1 VLADAFRGCSTPPRA
16 VVAGMGCEGGL
27 DPSAAKSNVSLW
39 TQKAR
44 ELSLN
49 ACKKANV
56 NAPHERQYLDPERF
70 PSVPWR
76 IKDRTVAATVSRVI
90 DKSVESLS
98 AATAPLCHPG
108 QNVRGTEGYAAAV
121 QMLF

>member
-1 VLADAFRGCSTPPRA
+1 
-16 VVAGMGCEGGL
+16 MGCEGGL

-70 PSVPWR
+70 PSVPLAE
-76 IKDRTVAATVSRVI
+76 DRAVAATVSRVI